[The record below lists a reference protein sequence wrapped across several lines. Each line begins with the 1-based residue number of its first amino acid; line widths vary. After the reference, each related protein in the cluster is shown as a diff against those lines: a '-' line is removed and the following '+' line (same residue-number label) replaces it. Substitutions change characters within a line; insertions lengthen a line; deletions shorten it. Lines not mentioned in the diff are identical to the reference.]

1 VINLGQ
7 VNFDDSSVIG
17 QPLVLKK
24 TSSLNAIG
32 TVATGAGLIFN
43 VVTVETL
50 PAATNALKGTVL
62 AVSDA
67 PTTPP
72 ALGATLTG
80 GGTTFCLAL
89 CTGTVWVAV

>member
-1 VINLGQ
+1 MINLGQ
-7 VNFDDSSVIG
+7 VNFDNNSVIG
-17 QPLVLKK
+17 QPLVLKQ
-24 TSSLNAIG
+24 TNGLNAIG

-67 PTTPP
+67 TQPTGI
-72 ALGATLTG
+72 GAVLSG
-80 GGTTFCLAL
+80 GSDIFCLAL
-89 CTGTVWVAV
+89 CTGTAWVAV